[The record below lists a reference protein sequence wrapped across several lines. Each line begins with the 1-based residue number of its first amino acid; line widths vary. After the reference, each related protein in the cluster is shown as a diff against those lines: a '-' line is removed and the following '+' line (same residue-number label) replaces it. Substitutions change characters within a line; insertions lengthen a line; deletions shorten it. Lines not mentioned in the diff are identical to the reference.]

1 MLNIEIDFNKLIEL
15 IPSYWIM
22 SELLFK
28 NIFHLSLFL
37 RGNGKFVSVSFFFSF
52 PYLQIEVCARVC
64 VRVAHTKKLHTLLVD
79 LTYRGYLTS
88 DQI

>member
-1 MLNIEIDFNKLIEL
+1 MLV
-15 IPSYWIM
+15 
-22 SELLFK
+22 LLLK

-88 DQI
+88 AQI

>member
-1 MLNIEIDFNKLIEL
+1 MLV
-15 IPSYWIM
+15 
-22 SELLFK
+22 LLFK

-79 LTYRGYLTS
+79 LTYRGYWTS

>member
-1 MLNIEIDFNKLIEL
+1 MLFRIHTIQLDYVRIILEEYISSIC
-15 IPSYWIM
+15 I
-22 SELLFK
+22 
-28 NIFHLSLFL
+28 L
-37 RGNGKFVSVSFFFSF
+37 RCNGKFVSVSFFFSF